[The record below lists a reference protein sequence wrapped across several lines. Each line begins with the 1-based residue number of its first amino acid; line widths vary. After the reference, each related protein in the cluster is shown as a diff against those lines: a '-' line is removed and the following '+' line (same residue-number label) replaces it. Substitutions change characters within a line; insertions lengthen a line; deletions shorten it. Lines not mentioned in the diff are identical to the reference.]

1 MTKKLQA
8 FNTIQSRVRRSLT
21 HLTEDAREFEALK
34 DQATS
39 QHKTKLE
46 NLLQTLNSQFSKLQD
61 ELIEVATELTETQ
74 LKGCNDTVDQL
85 DKSVRTMSKTAD
97 TYLRDFEAKEAKIA
111 EQNARV
117 AAEAAAAA
125 AAAAV
130 NADRNARGHVR
141 PDEKT
146 FVFNKALQ
154 PQTKPNGS
162 FTMHELRS
170 WIQDFEAFFTNNHL
184 DEQPGQVQQIYLKN
198 ALESKLEKEL
208 FDKVKDSTVPVMGGA
223 GSGSCLDLLTQI
235 IETRNPL
242 EVRRFKFYRCN
253 QRPNEKLSAW
263 RVRLKEQA
271 RECDLANFSK
281 EDHIYFRQLIG
292 THDEKFREELMKL
305 PDKTDADIEKLVATF
320 ESRRTL
326 QEALE
331 PNKVKVDAVSAYKK
345 DKKDKQKSKIQQKHA
360 SNTDNKK
367 QCPRCGK
374 ANCPGKDKC
383 PAMNT
388 ECKKCGKRNHWS
400 PVCKTPAD
408 KINDKKVDAKAVKVS
423 AIKAS
428 VTQSH
433 ANQPTPLAEITI
445 LSPNGT
451 ATTTMAIPDSGAT
464 TPIIAADLVKQM
476 QLKIDS
482 TRKAKM
488 TAFNG
493 SHAQCYGVVDLQIEF
508 QGSIISTSAYVTPA
522 ISKEVYLG
530 WKQLEDLNMIPAGFP
545 YTKANKSTDIS
556 ETEKVPIPDSN
567 SNQLEE
573 EGKEDMAKAKSNFNK
588 LEKDLPMLEQ
598 GDQVL
603 VNFCTDSKCNSP
615 LTGTI
620 LYLIY
625 TNKNGYSYRVQLDD
639 QALPMWINRKFLRLY
654 KSADSKIT
662 DTNFADYNSDYTE
675 EDTNEGTEEDT
686 DFSTA
691 TAL

>member
-1 MTKKLQA
+1 MTKKLQT
-8 FNTIQSRVRRSLT
+8 FNAIQSWVRRLLNDLT
-21 HLTEDAREFEALK
+21 QDAREFEGLH
-34 DQATS
+34 DQATA
-39 QHKTKLE
+39 QHKNKLE
-46 NLLQTLNSQFSKLQD
+46 SLLNQLNEQFCKLQD
-61 ELIEVATELTETQ
+61 ELISVATEITEPQ
-74 LKGCNDTVDQL
+74 LKGCNDSVDQL
-85 DKSVRTMSKTAD
+85 HNTVRTQSKTVE

-111 EQNARV
+111 EQNAKV

-125 AAAAV
+125 ANAAV
-130 NADRNARGHVR
+130 EADRIARAR
-141 PDEKT
+141 TKPDEKP

-154 PQTKPNGS
+154 PQTKPNSS

-170 WIQDFEAFFTNNHL
+170 WIQDFEAFFTNNRL

-208 FDKVKDSTVPVMGGA
+208 FDKVKDSTVPVLGGA

-235 IETRNPL
+235 IENRNPI

-271 RECDLANFSK
+271 RECELATFTM

-292 THDEKFREELMKL
+292 THDEKFREELLKL
-305 PDKTDADIEKLVATF
+305 QNKTDADIEKLVATF
-320 ESRRTL
+320 ESRQTL

-331 PNKVKVDAVSAYKK
+331 PNKVKVDGISAYKK
-345 DKKDKQKSKIQQKHA
+345 DKKDKQKSKIQQKHS
-360 SNTDNKK
+360 SNTDKEQ
-367 QCPRCGK
+367 QCSRCGRS
-374 ANCPGKDKC
+374 NCAGKDKC

-400 PVCKTPAD
+400 PVCKTPDD
-408 KINDKKVDAKAVKVS
+408 KIIKNDESDEKVDAKAVKIKVS
-423 AIKAS
+423 AIKTFA
-428 VTQSH
+428 TQSH
-433 ANQPTPLAEITI
+433 TDQSTSTPLAEITI
-445 LSPNGT
+445 KSPNGT
-451 ATTTMAIPDSGAT
+451 AITTFAIPDTGAT
-464 TPIIAADLVKQM
+464 MPIIAADIVKQM
-476 QLKIDS
+476 QLKTDA
-482 TRKAKM
+482 TRKAEIS
-488 TAFNG
+488 AFNG
-493 SHAQCYGVVDLQIEF
+493 SISQCIGAVDLQIEF
-508 QGSIISTSAYVTPA
+508 QGSTIATSAYVTPD
-522 ISKEVYLG
+522 IINEIYLG

-573 EGKEDMAKAKSNFNK
+573 EGKEDMAKVKSNFNK

-620 LYLIY
+620 LYLLY
-625 TNKNGYSYRVQLDD
+625 TTKNGYSYRVQLDD
-639 QALPMWINRKFLRLY
+639 QALPMWINWKFLRLY
-654 KSADSKIT
+654 KFADS
-662 DTNFADYNSDYTE
+662 NSDYIE
-675 EDTNEGTEEDT
+675 EDNNEGTEEDT
-686 DFSTA
+686 VFSTA
-691 TAL
+691 TVP